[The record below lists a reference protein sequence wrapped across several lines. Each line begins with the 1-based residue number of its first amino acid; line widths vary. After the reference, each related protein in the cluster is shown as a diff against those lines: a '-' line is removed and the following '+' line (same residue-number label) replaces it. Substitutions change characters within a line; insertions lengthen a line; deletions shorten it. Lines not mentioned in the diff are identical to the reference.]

1 MLCEIMTSGRAVG
14 ESHSAAQVAD
24 CPTRGQR
31 AGNEAYQSPTIFSIN
46 TLFEGGPPERSG
58 AGVGEDG
65 QMHVR
70 LSFAPSVKEIEQG
83 MKRPKEAL
91 QDL

>member
-46 TLFEGGPPERSG
+46 TLLKRGLPERCG
-58 AGVGEDG
+58 TGFGEKG
-65 QMHVR
+65 QNHIC
-70 LSFAPSVKEIEQG
+70 LSLATPVEDIENG
-83 MKRPKEAL
+83 MKWLKKFCGI
-91 QDL
+91 